1 MSNILINE
9 IDSTTY
15 LNRDITN
22 DNIVLVIN
30 KLAGNNSSYLD
41 KPILLRNL
49 RSFYEVAGEDP
60 TGTNQMYWEYA
71 ANLIRLGFP
80 VLYLECNSSS
90 DMDKLISSLNDKIRY
105 KIKFIPTIG
114 NSDLYS
120 KLLGIVDDSTNKT
133 CRGDCVIFYD
143 VLDASDDTLYNSISA
158 IKDTSYTAVVYP
170 EAYYESPIT
179 GNTIKMPASF
189 WMLKTMAEGVRR
201 GFPIYSIW
209 AGSKRG
215 VVTDVKQ
222 FASNISTQ
230 FMHDLDEKA
239 GVIPMMNIPPY
250 GDLIFGDRTRYH
262 VGTYKTIEI
271 AAPITEDLN
280 FSVSENNY
288 QITYNNAPNKKSS
301 TVKFTVDEVD
311 YSATDKDS
319 VAGDAETSAM
329 SLTPT
334 NANLT
339 VSINYT
345 SGIVTV
351 TKKAGSG
358 PMVFST
364 SAEASYTHNVTRLDI
379 VPYSGAMSALDS
391 LNVRIAANEVKK
403 AIFEICLG
411 LSFETNDF
419 ILWTNFKMK
428 LSRVLDA
435 MKEARAVTDYLI
447 IMDESTVTDADVDDS
462 TVPGV
467 VKVVFAR
474 AAKSFD
480 ITFELKPTGAVLTES
495 I

>member
-1 MSNILINE
+1 MPNILINE

-30 KLAGNNSSYLD
+30 KLEGNNSSYINQP
-41 KPILLRNL
+41 KLLRNL
-49 RSFYEVAGEDP
+49 RSFYEVAGATP
-60 TGTNQMYWEYA
+60 TQTNQMYWEYA

-80 VLYLECNSSS
+80 VLYLECNGTS

-105 KIKFIPTIG
+105 KIKFIPTIA
-114 NSDLYS
+114 NSDLYPQ
-120 KLLGIVDDSTNKT
+120 LLGIVDDSSDKT
-133 CRGDCVIFYD
+133 RRGDCVIFYD
-143 VLDASDDTLYNSISA
+143 VLNASDDTILNSISA
-158 IKDTSYTAVVYP
+158 IKDTSYTAVAYP
-170 EAYYESPIT
+170 EADYESPIT
-179 GNTIKMPASF
+179 GTTIRMPASF

-262 VGTYKTIEI
+262 VGTYETKEVSVT
-271 AAPITEDLN
+271 ITEN
-280 FSVSENNY
+280 KTFSNN
-288 QITYNNAPNKKSS
+288 QITYTNAPIKGTSS
-301 TVKFTVDEVD
+301 VKFLINDTEYTASDANATGDED
-311 YSATDKDS
+311 IS
-319 VAGDAETSAM
+319 VMGLIPASEDISVT
-329 SLTPT
+329 
-334 NANLT
+334 
-339 VSINYT
+339 INYE
-345 SGIVTV
+345 SGTVTV
-351 TKKAGSG
+351 TNNS
-358 PMVFST
+358 ST
-364 SAEASYTHNVTRLDI
+364 PIVLDTAQATYSYNVSKSDI
-379 VPYSGAMSALDS
+379 TPYSGPKSALDA

>member
-30 KLAGNNSSYLD
+30 KLAGNNSSYLN
-41 KPILLRNL
+41 KPTLIRNL
-49 RSFYEVAGEDP
+49 RSFYEVAGETP
-60 TGTNQMYWEYA
+60 NETNQVYWEYS

-143 VLDASDDTLYNSISA
+143 VLDASDDTILTSISA

-170 EAYYESPIT
+170 EADYESPIT
-179 GNTIKMPASF
+179 GSTIRMPASF

-262 VGTYKTIEI
+262 VGTYETKEVVT
-271 AAPITEDLN
+271 PITETLK
-280 FSVSENNY
+280 FTSSGNNY

-301 TVKFTVDEVD
+301 TVKFTVNSSE
-311 YSATDKDS
+311 YSATDKNS
-319 VAGDAETSAM
+319 AGDSDISVM

-334 NANLT
+334 NENLSA
-339 VSINYT
+339 SINYE

-351 TKKAGSG
+351 TKTGEDL
-358 PMVFST
+358 MVFST
-364 SAEASYTHNVTRLDI
+364 SAEASYTYNVSRTDI
-379 VPYSGAMSALDS
+379 TPYSGPKSALDA